1 MDARPKH
8 WLAFAALGIVW
19 GTTWAAAQTLG
30 EYVPPL
36 RGAAVRFLL
45 AALLWLPV
53 ILWKRLKWPRG
64 RALGIV
70 LLLSFTLI
78 ALPSVVLLWAQSRV
92 SSATVAVSF
101 CAMPLL
107 VIFLTPALAG
117 REVPRLAMQASIVG
131 LGAMALAL
139 GATFSVAQAGGAALV
154 LLAVAS
160 IGASAI
166 ITRRELGS
174 VHPLVVT
181 ALLLGVAGL
190 LLFLASLALE
200 YGQPVEWNRSAVGA
214 VLFLA
219 GVAGAPA
226 YATYFWLLQRLEAYQ
241 VGTVQWIEP
250 LVAILE
256 SALILRLG
264 LTFNMIAGSL
274 VALLCLFLV
283 MRARSEDDDT
293 VSLLGNRS
301 RKEA

>member
-1 MDARPKH
+1 V
-8 WLAFAALGIVW
+8 AFAALGIVW
-19 GTTWAAAQTLG
+19 GTTWVAAQTLG

-53 ILWKRLKWPRG
+53 ILWKRLKWPQG
-64 RALGIV
+64 RARGIV
-70 LLLSFTLI
+70 LLLSVSLI
-78 ALPSVVLLWAQSRV
+78 ALPSVLLLWAQSRV

-101 CAMPLL
+101 SAMPLL
-107 VIFLTPALAG
+107 VILLTPALAG

-139 GATFSVAQAGGAALV
+139 GVTFSLVQAAGAALV

-166 ITRRELGS
+166 IARRELGS
-174 VHPLVVT
+174 VHPIVVT

-190 LLFLASLALE
+190 LLFFASLALE
-200 YGQPVEWNRSAVGA
+200 FGQPVEWNRGAVGA

-219 GVAGAPA
+219 SVAGAPA

-264 LTFNMIAGSL
+264 LSFNMIAGSL

-283 MRARSEDDDT
+283 MRARAEDDHT
-293 VSLLGNRS
+293 VSLLGN
-301 RKEA
+301 